1 MKYIDVALLMK
12 KSFGCII
19 AGIYSVRK
27 FTNIYIYVLFP
38 KINVS
43 FKTIVNFYRCFAVS
57 CHCD

>member
-1 MKYIDVALLMK
+1 MKYIYVALLMK
-12 KSFGCII
+12 NSFGCII
-19 AGIYSVRK
+19 AGIYSGSK
-27 FTNIYIYVLFP
+27 FANIYIFLFP